1 MRFRRAGAVIVS
13 ASLPLG
19 PVMLD
24 VAGTELTQTDI
35 DRLLHPL
42 TGGVILF
49 SRNFSNARQLSQ
61 LTQQI
66 HALRVPKL
74 LIAVDH
80 EGGRVQRF
88 QQGFTRLPAMR
99 ELGKIWD
106 KEPRHAYHL
115 ATQVGYVLSSE
126 LNACG
131 VDFSFTPVLDID
143 HGMSSGIGGR
153 SFHRDPDAVS
163 NLAHHIMLGLKKGGM
178 LAVAKHFP
186 GHGYIQADSH
196 CQTCVDDRS
205 FEDIE
210 LSDLIPFERL
220 IDHGIAGI
228 MAAHVVY
235 PKIDAKPAGFS
246 SVWLQKILRTELQ
259 FEGCIFTDDLNM
271 QGAAVKYCET
281 MLQRAQAALAAG
293 CDMILVCNNAEGAD
307 EVLHGLE
314 WNISATSTSRLA
326 RMHAKNHFGSLMK
339 LREQHDYV
347 QAIREISA
355 IGCKNEEL
363 PL

>member
-1 MRFRRAGAVIVS
+1 
-13 ASLPLG
+13 
-19 PVMLD
+19 MLD

-42 TGGVILF
+42 TGGVIF
-49 SRNFSNARQLSQ
+49 FTRNFSNDRQLSQ

-66 HALRVPKL
+66 HALRTPPL

-99 ELGKIWD
+99 ELGQIWN
-106 KEPRHAYHL
+106 KEPQRACHL
-115 ATQVGYVLSSE
+115 ATQVGYVLAAE

-143 HGMSSGIGGR
+143 HGTSSVIGDR
-153 SFHRDPDAVS
+153 AFHRDPDAVS
-163 NLAHHIMLGLKKGGM
+163 NLARYVMLGLKKGGM

-196 CQTCVDDRS
+196 YQACTDERP
-205 FEDIE
+205 FEEIE
-210 LSDLIPFERL
+210 LTDLIPFQRM
-220 IDHGIAGI
+220 IDHGIAGV

-235 PKIDAKPAGFS
+235 PKMDPKPAGFS
-246 SVWLQKILRTELQ
+246 EVWLQKILRTELQ

-271 QGAAVKYCET
+271 RGASVQYCET
-281 MLQRAQAALAAG
+281 MLQRAQAALSAG
-293 CDMILVCNNAEGAD
+293 CNMILVCNNAEGAD
-307 EVLHGLE
+307 EVLNGLQ
-314 WNISATSTSRLA
+314 WNMSAMSISRLA
-326 RMHAKNHFGSLMK
+326 RMHAKNHFGSMIA
-339 LREQHDYV
+339 LREQEDYA
-347 QAIREISA
+347 QAVREISS
-355 IGCKNEEL
+355 IGHRNEEVAL
-363 PL
+363 